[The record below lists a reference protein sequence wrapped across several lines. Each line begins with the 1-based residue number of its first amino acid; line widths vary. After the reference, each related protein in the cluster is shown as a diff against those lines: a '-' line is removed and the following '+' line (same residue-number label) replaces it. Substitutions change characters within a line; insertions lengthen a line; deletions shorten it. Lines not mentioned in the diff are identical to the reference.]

1 MPSRSAQSAKERD
14 VRSRLHLLLNQAD
27 DFLHGSPIEMSRRC
41 GNPNCKCA
49 SNDEHKHRSLCLGQT
64 KDGKSSTIYIPRHL
78 ESRVRD
84 GIANFQKAR
93 ELLEELNIE
102 ARLRLDKEKATKRTT
117 AKKLF
122 AKKKTAKKK
131 LPRKPS

>member
-1 MPSRSAQSAKERD
+1 MPSRSAQSARERD
-14 VRSRLHLLLNQAD
+14 IRSRLHLLLNQAD

-102 ARLRLDKEKATKRTT
+102 AWLRLDKEKATKRTT
-117 AKKLF
+117 AKKLS

-131 LPRKPS
+131 PPRKSS